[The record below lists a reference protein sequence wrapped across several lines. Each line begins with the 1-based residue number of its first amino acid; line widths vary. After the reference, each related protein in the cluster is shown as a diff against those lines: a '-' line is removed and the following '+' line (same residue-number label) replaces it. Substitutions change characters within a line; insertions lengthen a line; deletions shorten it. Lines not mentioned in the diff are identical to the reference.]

1 MPPRERRCNSVRKVV
16 HPGATE
22 FTYEREV
29 QPLPRLGP
37 WKEALEPAWCMDQRR
52 GCNYPNRV
60 MGQAMRT

>member
-37 WKEALEPAWCMDQRR
+37 WKEALEPAGAWIR
-52 GCNYPNRV
+52 GVGAITCSATIWI
-60 MGQAMRT
+60 G